1 MAAVGESEDNKRHQ
15 KFILP
20 VVSSPSNFGPS
31 SRHGFPSE
39 PATPKSS
46 VLVQGR
52 AGGPVDRYRVASKK
66 LCRVASVFGWA
77 AVVIGAGE
85 TALGA
90 VVFSKW
96 RREGGWWA
104 GVLAVMLGMAGTG
117 ITADTPVGTP
127 LVTRLV
133 FLGVASLITS
143 LVTALALDG
152 AKWLSIKDVEM
163 CASDVRSVCQE
174 CTCSSS
180 NLLWDMCF
188 PPLNGS
194 CGGIES
200 AAAPLLASSV
210 VLLALALVSA
220 VLLATGIKV
229 KFLGGGVEVGGEE
242 ARPNPAKTPGKRRA
256 PYKCVDGA
264 EPPTPADV
272 LQRRRRQREQQQ
284 QEEEGRTLE
293 EVEEAAGG
301 EEERKESDTAPT
313 AKREFLTGAEP
324 WAVGYVDRL
333 AGGGNKKRRD
343 ELNSNPGKKD
353 QGDGEDVSQ

>member
-1 MAAVGESEDNKRHQ
+1 MAAVGEGGDSKRHQ
-15 KFILP
+15 KFVLP
-20 VVSSPSNFGPS
+20 VVSSPSGLGPS
-31 SRHGFPSE
+31 WQRFTSE
-39 PATPKSS
+39 PATPKAS

-96 RREGGWWA
+96 RREGAWWA

-127 LVTRLV
+127 LVMRLV
-133 FLGVASLITS
+133 CLGVVSLITS

-174 CTCSSS
+174 CTCTGS
-180 NLLWDMCF
+180 NQLWDMCF
-188 PPLNGS
+188 PPLDGG

-242 ARPNPAKTPGKRRA
+242 ARPDPAKTPGRKRA
-256 PYKCVDGA
+256 PYKCVDGV

-272 LQRRRRQREQQQ
+272 LQRRQRQRERQQ
-284 QEEEGRTLE
+284 EEGRTLE

-301 EEERKESDTAPT
+301 EEERKESGAAGP
-313 AKREFLTGAEP
+313 AKKELLAGAEP
-324 WAVGYVDRL
+324 WAIGYVDRL

-343 ELNSNPGKKD
+343 ELNSNPGKKGE
-353 QGDGEDVSQ
+353 GDCEDVSQ